1 MSMSVHVLWQRGAG
15 FDSASLLA
23 TLKDLGFEADLMQE
37 LDGADGFWPVDIAGF
52 RTGFEVSMGPI
63 DQFVEDYPDLASSL
77 QGQDA
82 EAAFYWHSDFAQ
94 AGAAMLVSA
103 ALAKATQGKI
113 YEAQDGEFYSIDRA
127 VQAAR
132 ELLDMA
138 RKEGYEERED

>member
-15 FDSASLLA
+15 IDSTSLMA
-23 TLKDLGFEADLMQE
+23 ALKDLGFEADLMHE
-37 LDGADGFWPVDIAGF
+37 LDGADGFWPADIAGL

-63 DQFVEDYPDLASSL
+63 DDFVEDYPDVASSL
-77 QGQDA
+77 QGQDT
-82 EAAFYWHSDFAQ
+82 EAAFFWHSDFAQ
-94 AGAAMLVSA
+94 AGAAMLVAA
-103 ALAKATQGKI
+103 ALAKATQGVI